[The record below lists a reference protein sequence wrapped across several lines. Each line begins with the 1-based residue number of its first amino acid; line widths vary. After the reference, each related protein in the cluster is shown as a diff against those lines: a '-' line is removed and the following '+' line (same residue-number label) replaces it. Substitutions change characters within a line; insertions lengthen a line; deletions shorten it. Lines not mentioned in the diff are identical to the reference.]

1 MLEGAAMTELRR
13 RMIEDMQLAG
23 LAAGTQSR
31 YVVAVAQL
39 AREHHRSPDRISEEE
54 VRRYFLRLRDERK
67 VAQGTFR
74 PHWHGIRFFY
84 RSTLGVEWGL
94 FLKKKWGSRARS
106 GFRWRV
112 RTRSAAGC
120 WGD

>member
-1 MLEGAAMTELRR
+1 MWEEAVMTELRR

-23 LAAGTQSR
+23 LAAGTQAR
-31 YVVAVAQL
+31 YVAAVAAL
-39 AREHHRSPDRISEEE
+39 AKAYGKAPDRITEEE
-54 VRRYFLRLRDERK
+54 VRRYFLRLRDEAK

-84 RSTLGVEWGL
+84 RGTLGAEWGL
-94 FLKKKWGSRARS
+94 FLKKKWGSLARS
-106 GFRWRV
+106 VFRWRV

-120 WGD
+120 CRA

>member
-1 MLEGAAMTELRR
+1 MLEGAAMTALRR
-13 RMIEDMQLAG
+13 RMIEDMELAG
-23 LAAGTQSR
+23 LAAGTQAR
-31 YVVAVAQL
+31 YVAGVVGL
-39 AREHHRSPDRISEEE
+39 VRSYMRSPDRISEEE
-54 VRRYFLRLRDERK
+54 VRRYFLRLRDEAK

-94 FLKKKWGSRARS
+94 FLKKKWGRLARS
-106 GFRWRV
+106 GFRWRA

-120 WGD
+120 WGV